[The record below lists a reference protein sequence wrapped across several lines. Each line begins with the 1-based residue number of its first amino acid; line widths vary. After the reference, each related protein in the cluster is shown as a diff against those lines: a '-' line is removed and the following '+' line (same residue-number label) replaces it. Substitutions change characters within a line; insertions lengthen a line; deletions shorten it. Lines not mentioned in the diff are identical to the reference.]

1 MKVNKEKLI
10 DKLEKISFT
19 DLGKYL
25 GVTRAT
31 IYYHYYNLKI
41 GKLTFSIE
49 TIKKISMYL
58 TDKENFFFEWNL
70 YKKYKN

>member
-25 GVTRAT
+25 GVTRGA
-31 IYYHYYNLKI
+31 IYYHYYNLKH
-41 GKLTFSIE
+41 GKLTFSTE
-49 TIKKISMYL
+49 TIKKISKYL
-58 TDKENFFFEWNL
+58 ADREEFFFE
-70 YKKYKN
+70 

>member
-25 GVTRAT
+25 GVTRAA
-31 IYYHYYNLKI
+31 IYYHYYNLKT
-41 GKLTFSIE
+41 GKLTFSTE

-58 TDKENFFFEWNL
+58 TDKENFFFE
-70 YKKYKN
+70 